1 MINLDNLD
9 PDWQFASRHGK
20 ASVIGE
26 AKIEKGA
33 DIRQNEIC
41 PCCFQYI
48 YKEPVTL
55 VVNSK

>member
-26 AKIEKGA
+26 VKIDKGA
-33 DIRQNEIC
+33 DIRQN
-41 PCCFQYI
+41 
-48 YKEPVTL
+48 
-55 VVNSK
+55 